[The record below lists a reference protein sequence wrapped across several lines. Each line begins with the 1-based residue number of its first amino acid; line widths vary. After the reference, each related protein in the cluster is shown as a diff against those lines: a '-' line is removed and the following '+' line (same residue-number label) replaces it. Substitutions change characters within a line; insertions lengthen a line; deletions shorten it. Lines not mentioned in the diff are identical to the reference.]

1 MINKIVIP
9 PRSTRPHSDPVL
21 RFPGDSCLPKST
33 AKRVAKLVAVIAK
46 AHKLSNVDIHA
57 QVGISH
63 GTYSKLVDDHYI
75 TNGTLEKFKKWAAT
89 YTKS

>member
-1 MINKIVIP
+1 MLNKIVIP

-46 AHKLSNVDIHA
+46 AIVLFIDVIKSKKP
-57 QVGISH
+57 QIS
-63 GTYSKLVDDHYI
+63 S
-75 TNGTLEKFKKWAAT
+75 
-89 YTKS
+89 